1 MICPYSEQ
9 ELLKACEVGSCC
21 FNLEDKA
28 VSTLYRRCF
37 LYYKKLITNNVYKID
52 ALDQAEYQNL
62 PKKLRE
68 QIVSLFLDLDAE
80 SVGHAKSNFYFSLFS
95 ILSQDTVINLPK
107 KQLAPVLYK
116 QCCVCGCESDTLY
129 FPKSRTL
136 PDGWGYC
143 GWSCYQEMP
152 PPLLA
157 IEKIL
162 ELSLNEMTKSL
173 KFQGFK
179 NRVSYVKN
187 LTTWIIGSNS
197 F

>member
-9 ELLKACEVGSCC
+9 ELSKACEVESCC
-21 FNLEDKA
+21 FNLSDKPISA
-28 VSTLYRRCF
+28 VYKRCF
-37 LYYKKLITNNVYKID
+37 LYYKKIITNNVYKID
-52 ALDQAEYQNL
+52 SLDQAEYHNL

-68 QIVSLFLDLDAE
+68 QIVSLLLDLDDEAI
-80 SVGHAKSNFYFSLFS
+80 GQAKSNFYFSLFS

-107 KQLAPVLYK
+107 KQLAPVLYR
-116 QCCVCGCESDTLY
+116 QCCVCGIQSDNLY

-143 GWSCYQEMP
+143 SWPCFQVLP

-157 IEKIL
+157 LEKIL
-162 ELSLNEMTKSL
+162 EVSLNEMTKNL
-173 KFQGFK
+173 RFQGFK